1 METRSWSLGFY
12 KWNSGAWRWATT
24 LWRDQR
30 AADGWATLEWSRGE
44 RGWIIPSTSA
54 VGDVIEF
61 GAGWAY
67 RDGVADF
74 DRWWGWIQRG
84 GDCALIVVGP
94 YRHPALADVDA
105 RVVVDEVR
113 LSQLAAPDLVSV
125 LAAQLDDGRFE

>member
-1 METRSWSLGFY
+1 MIPTEWVFRHAGGCLIDSPDLALPPASAV
-12 KWNSGAWRWATT
+12 SAWRWATT

-94 YRHPALADVDA
+94 YRHPALAE
-105 RVVVDEVR
+105 R
-113 LSQLAAPDLVSV
+113 
-125 LAAQLDDGRFE
+125 